1 MLHVTNIRK
10 KKKIVSASF
19 SSKNKFKIVFESD
32 NFVITKSK
40 MFVKNGYIY
49 WPLKMIIM
57 SIIIKDENN
66 NKIDF
71 FIFLNL
77 VIYDMKG

>member
-1 MLHVTNIRK
+1 
-10 KKKIVSASF
+10 
-19 SSKNKFKIVFESD
+19 
-32 NFVITKSK
+32 
-40 MFVKNGYIY
+40 
-49 WPLKMIIM
+49 MIIM

-77 VIYDMKG
+77 VIYNMKGWDI